1 MVSDTDTEHQLTEHM
16 SIKFFSGL
24 QDLLGLYDSSIAST
38 SHPSSPLPSSNG
50 LFSPTLD
57 KPFVS
62 SRRKSVPGF
71 SHVYSDAEDSGQVRR
86 CSHERKVWFDDEHL
100 ISGYCE
106 ASAPL
111 FISSDETSQG
121 CRDGVDVVGILVDY
135 RNACKNLGIPT
146 ILSVERQIERFNQS
160 SCSRQDLL
168 SLKGETVSAAQMEA
182 LEEIFR
188 RVQFDILDF
197 EYTFLDDD
205 AAIAL
210 SEMLEF
216 YESAQKLNLSFNK
229 RITIRG
235 WTDIFKAV
243 KNCNSLQTL
252 NLRYTSVSDK
262 SLSTLCRTLRGT
274 PQPVLGCLHLEN
286 VNLYGRNLY
295 SLVCALKFNT
305 VLRELYLG
313 ENNLQSA
320 DGAHLYQLITN
331 NFTLQMLDLR
341 NNQLAD
347 AGIVKLCEALR
358 NPEVVKN
365 SSLTALV
372 LWNNKITANSMN
384 AISGALCENFHIET
398 INIGN
403 NFIGEL
409 GVQRLRPALACN
421 GSNLR
426 RLGLQNTH
434 MTCQSAILLAECL
447 ADNTTM
453 VRVDLRDNP
462 GIGSAGLLA
471 LHSAMKINTSISLLN
486 LDQSCVVASSVKEN
500 FRRYYDDIKRYCE
513 RNKLAVQRKAEVDTV
528 DVTATISSKVDEPR
542 MEDENKSEHG
552 TTVNITMNVEM
563 SPPHDQPTPLVT
575 SSGPKGK
582 FVRTSSLTCAE
593 TVSDIHERIRV
604 MGGSTHSLDET
615 NNDSTKTV
623 KKFSVSS
630 HNSVGLAEWSSLPA
644 IPQAN
649 LSAKPTVRKLRRFS
663 VSPSS
668 SSFDVTRTPQSS
680 SASLHE
686 SQSRPKTLAL
696 DVPCTKLA
704 REYSTSA
711 SVVSSLPDSF
721 ESLSHT
727 TVRAFDDSTLSKQEN
742 TASIFFEESVDAT
755 EGYSKQQECSGS
767 EGAGTSKANPIA
779 EEISHQDVED
789 VSVAASEDPMKDV
802 RTVVSD
808 LVNYVVY
815 EETSVVERKRS
826 LLLQNTSFPDSELAS
841 INQSCSED
849 LMQTRNSGA
858 SLRMGNIAE
867 LAEESDDIIVTHVV
881 RRLVREVLR
890 QEKEDLRNTL
900 DRRRR
905 RSGVI
910 QSSSLI

>member
-1 MVSDTDTEHQLTEHM
+1 
-16 SIKFFSGL
+16 FS
-24 QDLLGLYDSSIAST
+24 
-38 SHPSSPLPSSNG
+38 
-50 LFSPTLD
+50 
-57 KPFVS
+57 
-62 SRRKSVPGF
+62 
-71 SHVYSDAEDSGQVRR
+71 EDSGQVRR

-205 AAIAL
+205 VWISFKAAIAL

-486 LDQSCVVASSVKEN
+486 LDQSCVVASSVKVSFARACECPVVQVRPYQEN

-563 SPPHDQPTPLVT
+563 SPPHDQPTPLMT

-727 TVRAFDDSTLSKQEN
+727 TVRGLYFLLIFRFIYCHTLFISAFDDSTLSKQEN

-789 VSVAASEDPMKDV
+789 VSVAASEDSMKDV